1 MISNFKNQ
9 STGQM
14 AFVTFL
20 LSFLGSVARLG
31 TVLNESD
38 DFMFRLQYIIS
49 FVLNLGIITQFA
61 LYWKSAA
68 KVKAEKKLDK
78 KKKQ

>member
-1 MISNFKNQ
+1 MNNFKNK

-14 AFVTFL
+14 AFVTFF
-20 LSFLGSVARLG
+20 LSFMGSIARLG

-49 FVLNLGIITQFA
+49 FFLNLMIITQFA
-61 LYWKSAA
+61 LYWKSSA
-68 KVKAEKKLDK
+68 KV
-78 KKKQ
+78 